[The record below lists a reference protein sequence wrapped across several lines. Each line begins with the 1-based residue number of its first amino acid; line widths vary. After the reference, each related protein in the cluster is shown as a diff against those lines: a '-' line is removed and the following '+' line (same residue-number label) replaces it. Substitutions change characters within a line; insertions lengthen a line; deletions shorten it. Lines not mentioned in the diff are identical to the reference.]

1 MPWLY
6 YQQNADTVLTDNSIT
21 NTYKFPKS
29 TLGLVA
35 AVFHPGGKFVGYRK
49 VTGGLLQLCK
59 NSDDFLDAAY
69 VFGTAY
75 EQSVS
80 HITEAVE
87 KTLFWRTPAFFP

>member
-6 YQQNADTVLTDNSIT
+6 YQENADTVLTDESIT
-21 NTYKFPKS
+21 TTYEFPDS
-29 TLGLVA
+29 TLGLIA
-35 AVFHPGGKFVGYRK
+35 GVFHPSGKFLGYRK

-59 NSDDFLDAAY
+59 NSDSFMDAAY

-80 HITEAVE
+80 AVS
-87 KTLFWRTPAFFP
+87 FMIWYDMMW